1 MSLNKEYWRI
11 WNFMQWFVKEQIE
24 EETLAMTL
32 LNKIKIAGG
41 EKADKTALYSLDRD
55 LKDTPDGASSAQDVT
70 ADKP

>member
-32 LNKIKIAGG
+32 LDKLKIAGG
-41 EKADKTALYSLDRD
+41 EKVSSIALYRA
-55 LKDTPDGASSAQDVT
+55 LKKMKDELVLSGNR
-70 ADKP
+70 